1 MREAKERGHKVDEP
15 VLAEL
20 TKWVAESGD
29 GKTGVPRPAG
39 IPNAEREAC
48 GCARVGRRPEADPV
62 AHKGLKLLVQTI
74 KDDQTE
80 NGSWSSW
87 PKPGRRSSATRMRA

>member
-1 MREAKERGHKVDEP
+1 MIWAMGEAKERGHKVDEP

-39 IPNAEREAC
+39 IPKR
-48 GCARVGRRPEADPV
+48 
-62 AHKGLKLLVQTI
+62 
-74 KDDQTE
+74 
-80 NGSWSSW
+80 
-87 PKPGRRSSATRMRA
+87 